1 MAKPREVLKDFRAIL
16 RQPTTLTTRRNA
28 VRTFHDFLKVLLKGL
43 ARPEEERFLGQVD
56 LKKRFDYLAMRF
68 PQIKQFEDLV
78 AECKTQRDRVD
89 HSDNEA
95 PPASLLER
103 WNENAHALLETV
115 ECCQKEQ
122 SEDAGRLSPQLVLV
136 CEFEEAE
143 KLVGFLSDNLRA
155 RGLSSNEIDLA
166 VDQFR
171 SLYKPYYDWNDAKID
186 SVTDC
191 ELARAIQA
199 MARLNGLFGATLDK
213 IAEVLNSQFT
223 PQTET
228 IN

>member
-1 MAKPREVLKDFRAIL
+1 MAKPREVLEDFCAIL

-78 AECKTQRDRVD
+78 VECKTQRDRVD

-115 ECCQKEQ
+115 ERCQKEQ
-122 SEDAGRLSPQLVLV
+122 FEDAGRLSPQFVLV

-143 KLVGFLSDNLRA
+143 RLVGFLSDNLRA

-186 SVTDC
+186 SATDC
-191 ELARAIQA
+191 ELAGAIQA
-199 MARLNGLFGATLDK
+199 VARLNGLFGATLDK

-223 PQTET
+223 PQTGT